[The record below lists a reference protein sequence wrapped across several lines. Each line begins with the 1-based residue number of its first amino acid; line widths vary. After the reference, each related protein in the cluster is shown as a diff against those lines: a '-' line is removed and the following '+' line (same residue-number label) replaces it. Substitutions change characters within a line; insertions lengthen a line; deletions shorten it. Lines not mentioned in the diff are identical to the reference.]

1 MIVKEKTGEI
11 PEDVFGKAGHKA
23 EQQMAFYLR
32 RAFGESGDVHVF
44 NDLRLE
50 RNGEVAQIDHLVLHR
65 FGFVLIESKS
75 VSGRIEVNGQL
86 EFVRIAG
93 GQRRGMQSPIQQVK
107 LQCELLRRLLDAN
120 KEKLRKKVL
129 FGLRQAGFG
138 DEHFHRLV
146 AISDGG
152 EIKRLGVNPPE
163 LVKADSVTENIR
175 DLIER
180 HNRTLGVAGT
190 LRMAVADKHEARQL
204 DKDYLPPFN
213 SDELKNISEFL
224 AANHQEFA
232 RSRMVKSSSPTSQ
245 LSPPAVEPPPIQ
257 SRLSDVPSPHAP
269 AQSNDHKNVCRHCKS
284 HNVEIVCGKYG
295 YYFKCSD
302 CDGNTNI
309 DSVCPACVAK
319 AKISK
324 KALEFKTVCIACGIE
339 THFHTNSRSTLK
351 SDS

>member
-1 MIVKEKTGEI
+1 MIVKEKAGEV
-11 PEDVFGKAGHKA
+11 PEDVFGKAGYKA

-32 RAFGESGDVHVF
+32 RAFGESDDIHVF

-50 RNGEVAQIDHLVLHR
+50 RSGEFAQIDHLVLHR

-75 VSGRIEVNGQL
+75 VSGTIEVNGQL

-107 LQCELLRRLLDAN
+107 LQCELLRQLLEAN
-120 KEKLRKKVL
+120 KEKLRKRVL
-129 FGLRQAGFG
+129 FGLRQAGFS
-138 DEHFHRLV
+138 EERFHRLV

-152 EIKRLGVNPPE
+152 EIKRLGGNPPE
-163 LVKADSVTENIR
+163 LIKADSVTENIR
-175 DLIER
+175 DLIDR
-180 HNRTLGVAGT
+180 HNRTLGLAGT
-190 LRMAVADKHEARQL
+190 LRMAVADKQEARQL
-204 DKDYLPPFN
+204 DKDYRLPFN

-224 AANHQEFA
+224 SANHQELA
-232 RSRMVKSSSPTSQ
+232 RSRVKSSLPATR
-245 LSPPAVEPPPIQ
+245 LSLPSDVPPAIQ
-257 SRLSDVPSPHAP
+257 SRPSAVPPPHTT
-269 AQSNDHKNVCRHCKS
+269 AQSIDSKNVCRHCKS
-284 HNVEIVCGKYG
+284 QNVEIVFGKFG

-309 DSVCPACVAK
+309 DSVCPKCAAK

-324 KALEFKTVCIACGIE
+324 KALEFKIVCSACGGE
-339 THFHTNSRSTLK
+339 THFHNNSRLASR